1 MTTAA
6 TREKIHGSEG
16 YLLIR
21 QTLFLVFPLL
31 LILISSSCNRNKP
44 NEFVIGFSQCVES
57 DNWRKTMLEGMKRE
71 LAFHPGVQFI
81 YRQADGNS
89 EKQIEQV
96 RELIDKKI
104 DLLIISPNEAQPLT
118 PIVETAFS
126 KGIPVIV
133 VDRKISTPL
142 YTAYVG
148 ADNYQI
154 GNMAGQYAVHLL
166 KGKGHLLEISGLPAS
181 SPAMERHKG
190 FTDALKN
197 YDSLQLV
204 KQVNGQWLKDTAR
217 SEFSKIVDQVRDV
230 DLIYAQNDMM
240 AFAVHEV
247 LKSKGLD
254 GKIKIIG
261 VDGLPGPGLG
271 MQFVSDKILTATMLY
286 PTGGEESIRIAMQI
300 LNKENYN
307 KENILQTS
315 VVDSTNVQLMKLQT
329 DKISSQQKDIERQQV
344 MIAEQQR
351 IYNNQ
356 RTFLYI
362 LVSTLVLAVALGG
375 IVLYSLRQN
384 RKINKKLEI
393 QNAEISRQKNQLVK
407 MSAKAEAAH
416 TAKVNFFTN
425 ISHEF
430 RTPLTLII
438 GPLDEL
444 LENPKH
450 SNITRQSLTI
460 IQKSVIRLLRLV
472 NQLMDFRKI
481 EFNKMKVKAS
491 ENDLVSAVNEIL
503 EPYKKIAHKRHID
516 LRLITKE
523 RQLNAWFDVS
533 MFDKVLFNL
542 LSNAFKFTRDEGFI
556 HVYLE
561 KDEAA
566 NCARI
571 KVQDNGV
578 GMTNDAVDHAFEVY
592 YQGEYENYKGSGLG
606 LALSRELI
614 QLHHGEIAVISEKWK
629 GTTFEIRLP
638 LGYEHLEPEELV
650 EKQDRKA
657 ALYEDEKIYT
667 TELHESDHSKEG
679 LVMVKNAKE
688 FSILI
693 VEDDP
698 DLRNFLV
705 NRLSTTY
712 DILEADNSNS
722 AMQQAFDA
730 VPDLLILDVII
741 PGKNG
746 MELTNIFKT
755 DIRTSHIPIILLT
768 IKTEIETQ
776 IEGMKSMADAYLTK
790 PFNLQFLEENV
801 KSLLANREKLKAH
814 FTGEISADMKSH
826 ISNKLDR
833 KFINEFSALVESNIA
848 NENFSVEEICKYMGI
863 SRVQVY
869 RKIKALLGCNVN
881 DYILNTRLQK
891 AKYLLQ
897 HEELTIGEVAY
908 KVGFSSPA
916 YFSTVFKSKF
926 GLTPKVYKE
935 K

>member
-1 MTTAA
+1 M
-6 TREKIHGSEG
+6 
-16 YLLIR
+16 
-21 QTLFLVFPLL
+21 
-31 LILISSSCNRNKP
+31 
-44 NEFVIGFSQCVES
+44 
-57 DNWRKTMLEGMKRE
+57 
-71 LAFHPGVQFI
+71 
-81 YRQADGNS
+81 
-89 EKQIEQV
+89 
-96 RELIDKKI
+96 
-104 DLLIISPNEAQPLT
+104 
-118 PIVETAFS
+118 
-126 KGIPVIV
+126 
-133 VDRKISTPL
+133 
-142 YTAYVG
+142 
-148 ADNYQI
+148 
-154 GNMAGQYAVHLL
+154 
-166 KGKGHLLEISGLPAS
+166 EISGLPAS

-190 FTDALKN
+190 FTDAIKN

-217 SEFSKIVDQVRDV
+217 SEFSKIVDQFRDV
-230 DLIYAQNDMM
+230 DLIYAHNDMM
-240 AFAVHEV
+240 AFAAHEV

-300 LNKENYN
+300 LNRENYS

-384 RKINKKLEI
+384 RKINKKLEV
-393 QNAEISRQKNQLVK
+393 QNAEISRQKNQLVE

-430 RTPLTLII
+430 RTPLTLIL

-444 LENPKH
+444 LENPKL

-481 EFNKMKVKAS
+481 EFNKMKLKAS
-491 ENDLVSAVNEIL
+491 ENDLVASVNEIL

-533 MFDKVLFNL
+533 MFDKILFNL

-578 GMTNDAVDHAFEVY
+578 GMTNDAVEHAFEVY

-614 QLHHGEIAVISEKWK
+614 QLHHGEISVISEKWK

-638 LGYEHLEPEELV
+638 LGYEHLETEELV

-667 TELHESDHSKEG
+667 TELHQSDHSKEG
-679 LVMVKNAKE
+679 PMMVKKAKE

-712 DILEADNSNS
+712 DILEADNSNT

-848 NENFSVEEICKYMGI
+848 NENFSVEEICKHLGI